1 MVGVMVGIS
10 NYVLY
15 IMTGKSP
22 FSKIPQISLSAPSGD
37 DIKRTLSGGK
47 ETVYKWTDANGKV
60 HYSSEAPADIE
71 SAQKMEVDPNV
82 NLIEGIELQTENTS
96 AQPQAPTTTTTTVNT
111 DPLSGGVYNPEAV
124 QKLIK
129 DAKNVQNMLN
139 ERNEASKKALEEL

>member
-96 AQPQAPTTTTTTVNT
+96 AQPQAPTTTTTR
-111 DPLSGGVYNPEAV
+111 G
-124 QKLIK
+124 
-129 DAKNVQNMLN
+129 
-139 ERNEASKKALEEL
+139 RSKTYKGR